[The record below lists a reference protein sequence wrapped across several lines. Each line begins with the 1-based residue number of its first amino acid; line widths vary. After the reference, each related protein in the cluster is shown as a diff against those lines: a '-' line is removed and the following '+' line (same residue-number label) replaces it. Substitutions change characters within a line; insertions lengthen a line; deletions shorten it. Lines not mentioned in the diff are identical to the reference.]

1 MLLER
6 LCVAGSTQPQVARMD
21 LHLRG
26 RFQRLA
32 INLLFG
38 HRRPQ
43 PTVTRGLSAH
53 LGVRIDDHRCTT
65 ASLRPFIAP
74 CVQQETDVSILA
86 GGRWIENGPY
96 RATIRRASRIVE
108 GCCHPGDRADGTL
121 SAGVGRRTHM
131 FAITGIT
138 GNVGGEVARNLLAAN
153 QGYPAISLNTER
165 IFSCKASI

>member
-1 MLLER
+1 
-6 LCVAGSTQPQVARMD
+6 MD

-96 RATIRRASRIVE
+96 RATIRQGFAN
-108 GCCHPGDRADGTL
+108 
-121 SAGVGRRTHM
+121 RR
-131 FAITGIT
+131 
-138 GNVGGEVARNLLAAN
+138 GNVVILQIGLTAPLA
-153 QGYPAISLNTER
+153 PE
-165 IFSCKASI
+165 